1 MTYSSSEE
9 FANVVTHGLAFIVS
23 LLAFFYLIGVM
34 PLELSISQKASIIIY
49 GLSLMLMFL
58 SSTLYHAV
66 INPLIKQILKQLDHC
81 SIYLL
86 IAGTYTPILT
96 IVIPGTISRLILLTV
111 WIMAAV
117 GIVFKIFFIGRFK
130 KISIGFYLAMGWL
143 SVLLINKIFQN
154 LGFSGISLILAGGVV
169 YSAGVVFYINK
180 RIPFNH
186 ALWHCFVIV
195 GAFIHF
201 YFIDK
206 YVKLVI

>member
-1 MTYSSSEE
+1 M
-9 FANVVTHGLAFIVS
+9 VAFK
-23 LLAFFYLIGVM
+23 
-34 PLELSISQKASIIIY
+34 ISQKGSAETSSENKADNFFSSI
-49 GLSLMLMFL
+49 SW
-58 SSTLYHAV
+58 TLKFV
-66 INPLIKQILKQLDHC
+66 WPQQLDHC

-154 LGFSGISLILAGGVV
+154 LGFSGISLILAGGVA

-201 YFIDK
+201 YFIAK
-206 YVKLVI
+206 NVKLVI

>member
-117 GIVFKIFFIGRFK
+117 GIVFKIFLLDGLK
-130 KISIGFYLAMGWL
+130 KYQSDFT
-143 SVLLINKIFQN
+143 
-154 LGFSGISLILAGGVV
+154 
-169 YSAGVVFYINK
+169 
-180 RIPFNH
+180 
-186 ALWHCFVIV
+186 
-195 GAFIHF
+195 
-201 YFIDK
+201 
-206 YVKLVI
+206 